1 MFLRQMKDPSG
12 PFRMYDTRERRMEK
26 MGQEEIDM
34 GLMNASRI
42 GKKVRCFVLRKV
54 LKKKKKKKKIFYDV
68 DDFG

>member
-1 MFLRQMKDPSG
+1 MKDPSG

-54 LKKKKKKKKIFYDV
+54 LKKPL
-68 DDFG
+68 